1 MKTLAYIICV
11 FKSLPK
17 IVELEMENF
26 AEHLKKFSEREKRYK
41 EQKEIIQD
49 VIDRLLYLPNK
60 DLEQYK
66 KQLNLTKNIETNEP
80 GKPRHLRLHC
90 RQPPCPP

>member
-1 MKTLAYIICV
+1 MTALQV
-11 FKSLPK
+11 DT
-17 IVELEMENF
+17 
-26 AEHLKKFSEREKRYK
+26 ER

-66 KQLNLTKNIETNEP
+66 KQLNLLVDKHPLDVETID
-80 GKPRHLRLHC
+80 GIRIYHVTKPRR
-90 RQPPCPP
+90 

>member
-1 MKTLAYIICV
+1 MTALQV
-11 FKSLPK
+11 DT
-17 IVELEMENF
+17 
-26 AEHLKKFSEREKRYK
+26 ER

-66 KQLNLTKNIETNEP
+66 KQLNSLVERHPLDVETID
-80 GKPRHLRLHC
+80 GIRIYRVTKPRR
-90 RQPPCPP
+90 